1 MHEFLFEM
9 VTALVFTL
17 KYEDS
22 YYRRRNVIKTPVR
35 YNYREGV
42 SLSELRIDICRG
54 SP

>member
-1 MHEFLFEM
+1 MHNLWFEM

-35 YNYREGV
+35 YNYREGDET
-42 SLSELRIDICRG
+42 ELRIDICRG

>member
-35 YNYREGV
+35 YNYREEG
-42 SLSELRIDICRG
+42 ETERAKDRHM
-54 SP
+54 